1 MRWRGALETSTVQS
15 VLGVTC
21 DGEREEQIDV
31 ASAERSGLVLLL
43 RELLRHQSGFA
54 SAASLS
60 NSMTAYRT
68 AVSYK

>member
-43 RELLRHQSGFA
+43 RHQSGFA
-54 SAASLS
+54 SATSLS

>member
-31 ASAERSGLVLLL
+31 ASAERSGLVLLVVV
-43 RELLRHQSGFA
+43 RHQSGFA
-54 SAASLS
+54 SATSLS

-68 AVSYK
+68 AVSYR